1 MPLHLQAEGSGDGG
15 PGTHCR
21 SGDDDIPRGSEAWGS
36 MRGPRSPA
44 YEPGPQTS
52 RPRGTR
58 CRPQTG
64 YKLRVRAAGGK
75 GQGAR
80 SGPAG
85 GPRPRPRSPLR
96 GTDGPLLPPQH
107 GTRTPPSGPPRRL
120 GLGKDRLFR
129 DLGKRAPRRGRSERD
144 TEQGN
149 GLRTAEMERQRR
161 YVRPDRAKEHRWQDK
176 RVRDKQEKEV
186 ERME

>member
-1 MPLHLQAEGSGDGG
+1 MSCLNGTLLSTPAHCKPGLARNPLRGAGVL
-15 PGTHCR
+15 PTMCR
-21 SGDDDIPRGSEAWGS
+21 LVTTVT
-36 MRGPRSPA
+36 

-129 DLGKRAPRRGRSERD
+129 DLGKRAPQRGRSERD